1 MAKSRRG
8 ESTETSDEVDT
19 QQRYERVLSTI
30 HLNTRDPQP
39 PGATPRTIRL
49 ALVAHGPYEDA
60 DGIDS
65 SLQAALD
72 NDDVILWRDR
82 DGRKR
87 FTTTRDADLRELIGA
102 ENEREH
108 PATGLIAQAAEHID
122 DTEGG
127 DD

>member
-1 MAKSRRG
+1 M
-8 ESTETSDEVDT
+8 TEVRNQPEDT
-19 QQRYERVLSTI
+19 AIDGRYERVLSTI
-30 HLNTRDPQP
+30 HLNTGDPQP

-49 ALVAHGPYEDA
+49 TLVAHGPYERS
-60 DGIDS
+60 GINS

-87 FTTTRDADLRELIGA
+87 FTRTLDDDLRELIGA
-102 ENEREH
+102 ENGHEH
-108 PATGLIAQAAEHID
+108 PATELIAQAAEHID
-122 DTEGG
+122 DTEDS